1 MEEGR
6 RNGGESKRSI
16 GEEKWSKKGVERE
29 EVKKRER
36 RGGEKR
42 KGRKGGSKIEKQTI
56 VYNYVPGGLSS
67 MKMVALASLA
77 TPTLGDSTTVNCSM
91 LSRTSSS
98 STVILMSRSVSL
110 G

>member
-1 MEEGR
+1 MY
-6 RNGGESKRSI
+6 KYI
-16 GEEKWSKKGVERE
+16 
-29 EVKKRER
+29 
-36 RGGEKR
+36 
-42 KGRKGGSKIEKQTI
+42 
-56 VYNYVPGGLSS
+56 PGGLSS
-67 MKMVALASLA
+67 MRMVALDSLA